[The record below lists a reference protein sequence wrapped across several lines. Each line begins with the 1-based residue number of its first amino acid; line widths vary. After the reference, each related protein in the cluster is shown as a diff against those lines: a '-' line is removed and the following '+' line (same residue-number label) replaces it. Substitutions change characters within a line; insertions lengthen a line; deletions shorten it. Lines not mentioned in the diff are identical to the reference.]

1 VGGAVALIQLV
12 GPVSRLLAKQPETV
26 RTAAADFIRDTV
38 TPYAKGDAVP
48 MGGSIWIVTAR
59 TP

>member
-1 VGGAVALIQLV
+1 MALTQLV

-26 RTAAADFIRDTV
+26 LAAAADLIRDTV

-48 MGGSIWIVTAR
+48 MGGSIWIVIAR
-59 TP
+59 AP

>member
-1 VGGAVALIQLV
+1 
-12 GPVSRLLAKQPETV
+12 
-26 RTAAADFIRDTV
+26 V

-59 TP
+59 NP